1 MQVASLF
8 SRDRETSLFLLEL
21 LGSLSL
27 ISVLACFSLS
37 FSSFYLSDI
46 FPSFYSIYVA
56 KLSELLLEIEGILYA
71 GNNNKNK
78 MYLFDVSYNITVKII
93 DQFANDFRIIIL
105 LREYV
110 KVYVNWML

>member
-1 MQVASLF
+1 MF
-8 SRDRETSLFLLEL
+8 FSLFL
-21 LGSLSL
+21 
-27 ISVLACFSLS
+27 F
-37 FSSFYLSDI
+37 SFYLFDI
-46 FPSFYSIYVA
+46 FLSFYSIYVA
-56 KLSELLLEIEGILYA
+56 KLSELLLGIEGILYA

-78 MYLFDVSYNITVKII
+78 MYLFDVSYNVTVKII